1 MAKLLVQEGNG
12 AREFELVDL
21 EVNIGRELD
30 NTLRLADPSISRH
43 HAVIRLGPAGYEI
56 QDLQS
61 SNGVLLNGN
70 RVPSGPLQD
79 GDRITLGQMQLTFV
93 DPQAPAGGGSPR
105 GTVRM
110 DPAAMARLWA
120 EAPAGPPQPEAQ
132 APFPAPALALAAPAV
147 RPGPPFLHRF
157 LPAIPDPAV
166 PLRTPDGAVVR
177 AEFGTRFLA
186 CLIDVSPMLALSGVA
201 LAATLGP
208 APGLGCA
215 FASLQLVLL
224 VGYLILL
231 PLYWMRLGASPG
243 KNIMKLRVVPEGD
256 PSGHLDLGGSILRLF
271 GYLANTAISLVL
283 RDLIVRGLP
292 PSGPQGTAAQML
304 PYLLSLVF
312 VLPYLA
318 ILGKERRAL
327 EDRFSHSLVIRVDR

>member
-70 RVPSGPLQD
+70 RVPSGPLHD

-93 DPQAPAGGGSPR
+93 DPQPSAGGGNPL

-110 DPAAMARLWA
+110 DPAAMAKLWA
-120 EAPAGPPQPEAQ
+120 GAQ
-132 APFPAPALALAAPAV
+132 QDAALAAASAV
-147 RPGPPFLHRF
+147 PVAPVVPPRVPPGPAFLHRF
-157 LPAIPDPAV
+157 LPGIPDPAV
-166 PLRTPDGAVVR
+166 PLRTAEDDPVR
-177 AEFGTRFLA
+177 AEFGPRFLA
-186 CLIDVSPMLALSGVA
+186 CLIDVAPMLALSCVA
-201 LAATLGP
+201 LGVTLGP

-215 FASLQLVLL
+215 FASLQLALL
-224 VGYLILL
+224 VAYLILM

-243 KNIMKLRVVPEGD
+243 KKLMKLRVVPEGD
-256 PSGHLDLGGSILRLF
+256 PTGRLDLAGAIRRLL

-283 RDLIVRGLP
+283 RMLIIRALP
-292 PSGPQGTAAQML
+292 ESGPQGTAAQLL

-318 ILGKERRAL
+318 ILGSRRQAL